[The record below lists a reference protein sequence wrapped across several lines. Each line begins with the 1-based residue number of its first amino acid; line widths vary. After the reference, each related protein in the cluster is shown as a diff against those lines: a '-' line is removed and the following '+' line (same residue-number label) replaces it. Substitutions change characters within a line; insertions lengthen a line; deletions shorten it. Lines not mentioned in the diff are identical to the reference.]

1 MTTTV
6 EACLSDA
13 FLDRTRRAYRRALD
27 AGARPRGRI
36 WRKIDA
42 HRRSIHEALLAE
54 GNNALRAIFADPVAT
69 DLYFGT
75 DNLCRSILGSSNGRP
90 FLELALES
98 TRATYARHQLNH
110 LQAAL
115 ASVNGTSVVEI
126 GPGVGHCAFLAHRAG
141 IDYTTIDLPLGMVAQ
156 ACFLGRG
163 VGPEN
168 IWMDGDP
175 EPAAHNQIKLL
186 SGARLPS
193 RQFDV
198 ALNVDSMTEMSL
210 SAALDYVAWINSH
223 ARLFVSMNHEINAF
237 TISDV
242 AERCLAGR
250 RLERRRMPQRGL
262 HYVQETFRIDQKLGK
277 KNRRLVWL
285 RVKTSLWSIGVRI
298 WRRLPFVGRR
308 YVSASFGATQSPSCS

>member
-1 MTTTV
+1 MTTNV

-13 FLDRTRRAYRRALD
+13 FLDRVRRAYRRALD

-42 HRRSIHEALLAE
+42 RRRSVHEALLAE

-69 DLYFGT
+69 DLFFGT
-75 DNLCRSILGSSNGRP
+75 DNLCRSIVGSSNGRP

-98 TRATYARHQLNH
+98 ARATYARHQLEQ

-115 ASVNGTSVVEI
+115 ASINGTSVVEI
-126 GPGVGHCAFLAHRAG
+126 GPGVGHCAFFAHRAG
-141 IDYTTIDLPLGMVAQ
+141 IDYTTIDLPLGLVAQ
-156 ACFLGRG
+156 ACFLGHAA
-163 VGPEN
+163 GPEN
-168 IWMDGDP
+168 IWLDGDP
-175 EPAAHNQIKLL
+175 EAGARNQIKLL
-186 SGARLPS
+186 SAARLPDG
-193 RQFDV
+193 RFDV

-210 SAALDYVAWINSH
+210 AAALDYVAWINSH

-250 RLERRRMPQRGL
+250 RLERRRVPERGL
-262 HYVQETFRIDQKLGK
+262 YYFQETFRIEQKPGK
-277 KNRRLVWL
+277 KHRGLVWL
-285 RVKTSLWSIGVRI
+285 RVKTSLWSIAVRI
-298 WRRLPFVGRR
+298 RRRLPFVGRR